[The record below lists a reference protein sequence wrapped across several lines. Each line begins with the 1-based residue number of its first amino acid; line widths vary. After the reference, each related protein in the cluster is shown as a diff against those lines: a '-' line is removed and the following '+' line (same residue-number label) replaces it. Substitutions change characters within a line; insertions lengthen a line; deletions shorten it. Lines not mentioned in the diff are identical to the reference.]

1 MWATGMWSF
10 AAVRAPARVEFVSPG
25 TMTRVGF
32 CFCNIFSRRSIVF
45 AVCCAWVPLPTFK
58 FAIGSGKLSSSKNIF
73 VIS

>member
-32 CFCNIFSRRSIVF
+32 CFCKIFSRRSIAF
-45 AVCCAWVPLPTFK
+45 AVCCDVSCSAMH
-58 FAIGSGKLSSSKNIF
+58 I
-73 VIS
+73 